1 MELVLVRHA
10 EPHRVEHDEGAGPAD
25 PSLTDAGLVQ
35 ARRVAA
41 WLGDRRVDAV
51 VASPLRRAVET
62 AAPIAAPHGL
72 DLEVLDDLAEYD
84 RDAASYIPIEELR
97 GSDDPRWL
105 AMAEGRLHD
114 VADGDPGAFR
124 QRVVEGVESLIR
136 AHPGDTVVVVSHG
149 GVLNAYL
156 GHVLGIER
164 PLWFEPPYAGVCRVA
179 ASRDGIRSIL
189 SLNEWRP

>member
-1 MELVLVRHA
+1 MVRHA
-10 EPHRVEHDEGAGPAD
+10 EPHRIEAGEGADLAPAD
-25 PSLTDAGLVQ
+25 PSLTDAGVDQ
-35 ARRVAA
+35 ARRMAE
-41 WLGDRRVDAV
+41 WLRTRRVDAV

-62 AAPIAAPHGL
+62 AAPVAEVHGL

-84 RDAASYIPIEELR
+84 RDAASYIPVEDLR
-97 GSDDPRWL
+97 GTDDPRWL
-105 AMAEGRLHD
+105 AMVEGRLHD

-124 QRVVEGVESLIR
+124 RRVVDGVESVIR
-136 AHPGDTVVVVSHG
+136 AHPGATVVVVSHG

-164 PLWFEPPYAGVCRVA
+164 PLWFEPPYAGVSRVA